1 MGKTQLIKDGEVFQW
16 ISELGDTLEL
26 FGELL
31 NWTDTHESGLAEHRI
46 LQRSGALHQDVGAP
60 PKKFEFHCVLQGKNV
75 NARYKRMVATFDA
88 SPFGQII
95 HPRLGIKQAAQKTL
109 SSQEDPSQEIDTIRY
124 TISFVEDGLRK
135 VPTESPGALASGAA
149 EKVAAL
155 LASSPMALQP
165 AAMTLSAKV
174 TSFQTSASAQNP
186 SPLDL
191 QHALDDVKK
200 STAAYEKLVDTR
212 GESYY
217 LKAQARLVQLG
228 CIQSYNAVLAGR
240 PPIIER
246 TVRATMS
253 LPHLCAA
260 LYGGRHAKEQMAE
273 IYRLNRI
280 PRPWAIAPGTR
291 LLLPDPDKV
300 KALPPSI

>member
-1 MGKTQLIKDGEVFQW
+1 MARTQLIKDGEVFQFL
-16 ISELGDTLEL
+16 SELGDTLEL
-26 FGELL
+26 YGELL

-60 PKKFEFHCVLQGKNV
+60 PKRWDFHCVMQGANV
-75 NARYKRMVATFDA
+75 NARYKRMVAIFDA

-95 HPRLGIKQAAQKTL
+95 HPRLGVKQAAQKTL
-109 SSQEDPSQEIDTIRY
+109 STQEDPSQEIDTIRY
-124 TISFVEDGLRK
+124 TLSFVEDGLRK

-155 LASSPMALQP
+155 ISASPMALKP

-174 TSFQTSASAQNP
+174 TAFQTSASAQNP

-191 QHALDDVKK
+191 AQALQEVKQATETY
-200 STAAYEKLVDTR
+200 SALVDTR
-212 GESYY
+212 RESYY
-217 LKAQARLVQLG
+217 LKATASLARLG
-228 CIQSYNAVLAGR
+228 CIASYNAVLAGR

-246 TVRATMS
+246 TLRGTIS

-260 LYGGRHAKEQMAE
+260 LYGGRHAKEQQTE

-280 PRPWAIAPGTR
+280 PRPWAIPPGTR

>member
-1 MGKTQLIKDGEVFQW
+1 MARQQLIKGGEVFQFQ
-16 ISELGDTLEL
+16 SELGETLEL

-31 NWTDTHESGLAEHRI
+31 NWTDTHDSGLAEHRV

-60 PKKFEFHCVLQGKNV
+60 PKKWDFHCVLQGQNV
-75 NARYKRMVATFDA
+75 NARYKRMVKIFDQ
-88 SPFGQII
+88 SPFGQLI

-135 VPTESPGALASGAA
+135 VPSESPGALASGAA
-149 EKVAAL
+149 EQAAAL
-155 LASSPMALQP
+155 IAASPMALKP
-165 AAMTLSAKV
+165 AAMTLSGKV
-174 TSFQTSASAQNP
+174 GSFQTSASAQNP

-191 QHALDDVKK
+191 QHALDDVKR
-200 STAAYEKLVDTR
+200 STAAYEQLVEVR

-217 LKAQARLVQLG
+217 LKAQARVIQLG
-228 CIQSYNAVLAGR
+228 CLQSYNAVLAGR

-246 TVRATMS
+246 TVRGTIS
-253 LPHLCAA
+253 VGHLAAA
-260 LYGGRHAKEQMAE
+260 LVGGRHYKAYLAE
-273 IYRLNRI
+273 LLRLNRI
-280 PRPWAIAPGTR
+280 PRPWAIPPGTR

-300 KALPPSI
+300 KALPPGI